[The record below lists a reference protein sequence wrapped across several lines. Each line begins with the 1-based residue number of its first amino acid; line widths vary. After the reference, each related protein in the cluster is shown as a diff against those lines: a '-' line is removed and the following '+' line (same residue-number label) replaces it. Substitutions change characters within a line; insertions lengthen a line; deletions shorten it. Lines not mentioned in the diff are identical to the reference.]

1 MMSHKVDDFLLKA
14 KQWQAEASL
23 LRDLL
28 LDHNLEETLKWKQP
42 CYLFGSKNVVIIA
55 LFKDYCSL
63 GFFKGALLKNEHG
76 LLTAP
81 GKNSQAVRQLRFTS
95 LQELVDNEAIIRS
108 TIGEAIDLEISGS
121 KIDFKEKSDLVYPE
135 ELIDVFAADIE
146 LDQAFSR
153 LTPGRKRGYIL
164 HFASAKQSATRT
176 NRILACRKK
185 IMDGKGKN
193 ECNCGLSKLMPRC
206 DGTHKVLDT

>member
-1 MMSHKVDDFLLKA
+1 MMSPKVDDFLLKA

-81 GKNSQAVRQLRFTS
+81 GKSSQAVRQLRFTS
-95 LQELVDNEAIIRS
+95 LQEIVDNEAIIRS

-135 ELIDVFAADIE
+135 ELIVVFAADIE

-176 NRILACRKK
+176 NRILAYRKK

-206 DGTHKVLDT
+206 DGTHKILDT

>member
-95 LQELVDNEAIIRS
+95 LQEIVDNEAIIRS